1 MRWAGKDTFDRAAGG
16 GNWNIWGTLSMENA
30 LNLELEDGAQVL
42 VLSPGTPPLL
52 SSLTCKIKLAMSLIS
67 RSYLRDFLLRCA
79 GRGVSNV
86 RIPPSSLR
94 RDSSITD
101 PLPHLEKLS
110 LGAKRHFW
118 DPRPGFGI
126 PSRNCS
132 LGSFST

>member
-101 PLPHLEKLS
+101 PPSTPGETESRSKTTLPGSQAGL
-110 LGAKRHFW
+110 RH
-118 DPRPGFGI
+118 PLPQ
-126 PSRNCS
+126 
-132 LGSFST
+132 L